1 MGRKKGK
8 SPHSNQIS
16 TDELGELS
24 AQINESL
31 QFEQMM
37 SEISATYINLPAN
50 EIDNKIEY
58 GLQRIGQFLE
68 ADRCVLYQLSK
79 DKNTFRP
86 NLVWA
91 NKGIDQ
97 IPTRL
102 LSAKNLQYLFDKWLN
117 EEVVQIY
124 QPDEL
129 PDTAIRLK
137 DLLQQLKVKS
147 HLSVPFSAGG
157 SIFGAIVLVTV
168 KGHRSWPDVLVQRLQ
183 LIGRIFANA
192 LMRKQA
198 ELKLQKA
205 FSEIKRLNDRLE
217 ADYDYLSEEIKT
229 VHNFEEIV
237 GQSKSLKKVF
247 KEIEQVA
254 PTDTTTLI
262 LGETGTGKEL
272 VARALHNAS
281 QRKDRPLVK
290 VDCTTLPSNL
300 IESELFGHEKGA
312 YTGAQTRQV
321 GRFEL
326 ADCATIFLDEIG
338 DLPLD
343 LQPKLLRVLQDGAF
357 ERLGGGHTVKTNV
370 RVIAATNRN
379 LEETVKKGQFRED
392 LWYRLNVFPITL
404 PPLRK
409 RTADIPLL
417 VDWFVKKYSAKL
429 GKSIEKIPN
438 DVLTVLKNY
447 SWPGNVRE
455 LENIIERSII
465 TSTKS
470 TLVLT
475 DNLNLSPA
483 KKSLKKQ
490 EASLA
495 SMEREYILD
504 ILEQCGWKIEG
515 PNGAAEVLELNPGTL
530 RYRMKKLGIKKGYS
544 AK

>member
-8 SPHSNQIS
+8 LSVPNPES
-16 TDELGELS
+16 TDALGELS
-24 AQINESL
+24 AQVNEFL

-37 SEISATYINLPAN
+37 SEISATYINLPAK
-50 EIDNKIEY
+50 EVDNMIEY

-68 ADRCVLYQLSK
+68 ADRCVLYQLSE
-79 DKNTFRP
+79 DKKAFYP
-86 NLVWA
+86 KLVWA

-102 LSAKNLQYLFDKWLN
+102 LTAENLQYLFDKWLN
-117 EEVVQIY
+117 EEVVQIS
-124 QPDEL
+124 QLDDL
-129 PDTAIRLK
+129 PKTARRLK
-137 DLLQQLKVKS
+137 ELLQQIKVKS

-157 SIFGAIVLVTV
+157 SIFGAIVMVSV
-168 KGHRSWPDVLVQRLQ
+168 KDHRTWPEVLVQRLQ
-183 LIGRIFANA
+183 LIGEIFANA
-192 LMRKQA
+192 LMRKQS
-198 ELKLQKA
+198 ELELQEA
-205 FSEIKRLNDRLE
+205 FSEIKRLNNRLE

-237 GQSKSLKKVF
+237 GQSKSLQKVF

-254 PTDTTTLI
+254 STDTTVLI

-281 QRKDRPLVK
+281 RRKDRPLVK

-312 YTGAQTRQV
+312 YTGAQARQV

-326 ADCATIFLDEIG
+326 ADSATIFLDEIG

-357 ERLGGGHTVKTNV
+357 ERLGGGQTMKTNV

-392 LWYRLNVFPITL
+392 LWFRLNVFPITL

-409 RTADIPLL
+409 RTEDITLL
-417 VDWFVKKYSAKL
+417 VNWFVKKYSARL
-429 GKSIEKIPN
+429 GKRIEKIPN
-438 DVLTVLKNY
+438 DVLAVLKNY
-447 SWPGNVRE
+447 SWPGNIRE

-483 KKSLKKQ
+483 KRSPKKQ

-495 SMEREYILD
+495 SMEREHILD

-515 PNGAAEVLELNPGTL
+515 PNGAAGVLELNPGTL
-530 RYRMKKLGIKKGYS
+530 RYRMKKLGIKKSYS
-544 AK
+544 AH